1 MWNLSIQTDHF
12 IKVRRPDLVVVD
24 KKRRTCKII
33 DFAVPGYSSIEKKG
47 KEKIEKFQ
55 DLRKELQKIIQ
66 FTIIRNWKI
75 VWKHKPYF

>member
-1 MWNLSIQTDHF
+1 MSSQTDHF
-12 IKVRRPDLVVVD
+12 IKIRRPDLVVID
-24 KKRRTCKII
+24 KKRRTWKII